1 MHPQVTPLPL
11 ALDGIRRWL
20 PPLPRPPHKI
30 LVDIVQELLRQST
43 STNQAVAAV
52 TYLSIHAPA
61 DLRGTPRLQILEAA
75 LQEAAGEGFQM
86 DAGAAVHPGGG
97 GDAADSSGSSDG
109 SGKDAASFGTEG
121 GERGRTR
128 AMNGGGNDASSTLYP
143 TSTSTSTAT
152 ATAAGGGGGKVKAP
166 AAADSN
172 TAWPS
177 QLNPIPVR

>member
-1 MHPQVTPLPL
+1 M
-11 ALDGIRRWL
+11 A
-20 PPLPRPPHKI
+20 PPSPPAHKI

-75 LQEAAGEGFQM
+75 LQEAAGEGFEM
-86 DAGAAVHPGGG
+86 DAGCAVRPSSGGG
-97 GDAADSSGSSDG
+97 GDAADGSGSGDG
-109 SGKDAASFGTEG
+109 NGKDAVSFETEG
-121 GERGRTR
+121 GERGRSR
-128 AMNGGGNDASSTLYP
+128 AMNGVGHNATSSTSH
-143 TSTSTSTAT
+143 STSTSTA
-152 ATAAGGGGGKVKAP
+152 AVGGGGKVEAL

-172 TAWPS
+172 AAWPS